1 MWSQCGGQ
9 PSTFQLVD
17 TLERGS
23 ELVRVL
29 PTSTDLL
36 GPFCVS
42 LLSSALTFNH
52 VSGCSIRLG
61 PLSTKESKISVFF
74 ENTQG
79 SFHSSSV
86 FETLLTKAARL
97 CFFTYHF
104 GTEAQII
111 GQMWKLPSKSPN
123 KPSCFTNRKY
133 SGESPLSSGDPSVPS
148 LPVETTNSTE
158 RYIYHDFSDTHVP
171 MIKFINW
178 SQSGMNTNDQ

>member
-1 MWSQCGGQ
+1 MTLGIREFDGVLRQLCACHSFWGPTAIMHFNAFQNPEIIRLNDFKMVINLKQRASAETKASSTDWNMEDRPHSMWSQCGGQ

-17 TLERGS
+17 TLELGS

-29 PTSTDLL
+29 PTSTELL

-42 LLSSALTFNH
+42 LLSSALTFNY

-61 PLSTKESKISVFF
+61 PLSMRESKISVFF

-79 SFHSSSV
+79 SLHSSSV

-111 GQMWKLPSKSPN
+111 G
-123 KPSCFTNRKY
+123 
-133 SGESPLSSGDPSVPS
+133 
-148 LPVETTNSTE
+148 
-158 RYIYHDFSDTHVP
+158 
-171 MIKFINW
+171 
-178 SQSGMNTNDQ
+178 